1 MNYQK
6 LYYEK
11 NKTKILENQKMYYQK
26 YKKNILAKLKEKYDE
41 RKKAKNP
48 QKYEQEFKK
57 LAYLKKEAS
66 RRYQR
71 EYYYRRKYEKTN
83 IKTLMSEPVKIYENV
98 IIEL

>member
-1 MNYQK
+1 MNHK
-6 LYYEK
+6 LYYQQNKDKMKESQKKYYLK
-11 NKTKILENQKMYYQK
+11 NKD
-26 YKKNILAKLKEKYDE
+26 NILAKLKKKYDE

-48 QKYEQEFKK
+48 HKYEQDLKK
-57 LAYLKKEAS
+57 LAYLKKEAT

-83 IKTLMSEPVKIYENV
+83 IKTLMTEPVKIYENV